1 MEEINVLERLAKYR
15 SLPEKEKKQHQLD
28 VAEEKNKDR
37 FLLIA
42 IVCVASLVAWFVN
55 RFNPW
60 AGLWAFNLIGLAAV
74 FATNFQM
81 EFALDFK
88 RCFLVGMTLGTA
100 ILWYFTPSY
109 SASIVLGG
117 ILSLLLLLCYAEM
130 KKALGGGKIGHD
142 HCAQRTIR
150 SSEPPTR

>member
-1 MEEINVLERLAKYR
+1 MGEINLNVLEQLTKYR
-15 SLPEKEKKQHQLD
+15 SLPETEKKQHQSD
-28 VAEEKNKDR
+28 VAVEKSNDR

-60 AGLWAFNLIGLAAV
+60 TGLWTFNLIGLAAI
-74 FATNFQM
+74 FATKFQM
-81 EFALDFK
+81 EFALDFR
-88 RCFLVGMTLGTA
+88 RCFLVCMTLGTA

-117 ILSLLLLLCYAEM
+117 ILSLLILLCCAEM
-130 KKALGGGKIGHD
+130 KKAFGGRQ
-142 HCAQRTIR
+142 ARA
-150 SSEPPTR
+150 